1 MNYELC
7 IDDYDNFKKIHLQ
20 LDNTIDFSKTKFLE
34 LLKNLE
40 LTKSYYFCIRKKSTI
55 VGCCKFFYDFK
66 LGNNKGFIDDLI
78 IDKNF
83 RNMGLGT
90 LLIKHILNISKEHNC
105 YIVYIITSNNNELFY
120 NKLDFNTN
128 NKIVLSYYI

>member
-1 MNYELC
+1 M
-7 IDDYDNFKKIHLQ
+7 
-20 LDNTIDFSKTKFLE
+20 DNTIDFSKTKFLE

-40 LTKSYYFCIRKKSTI
+40 LTKSYYFCIRKKLTI

-66 LGNNKGFIDDLI
+66 LGNKKEFIDDLI

-90 LLIKHILNISKEHNC
+90 LLIKHILNISKEHN
-105 YIVYIITSNNNELFY
+105 FY
-120 NKLDFNTN
+120 NEY
-128 NKIVLSYYI
+128 KIIIIISIY